1 MNRPKVGF
9 QIPCRLPAPEIAAFA
24 KSVEGAGFDEV
35 WVVEDCFFA
44 GGIAASAT
52 ALAATEH
59 ITVGIGILPAVTR
72 NAAFT
77 AMEIATLAEMHPGRL
92 ICGLGHGMRDWMRQI
107 GAAPASPLSALGEH
121 LDAVRRLLAGE
132 EVTVRGRYVRLDQ
145 VALEFPPRQPPPVIA
160 GVRGPRSLEV
170 AGRYADGTLLA
181 EPVTPA
187 YLAAARASI
196 ERGQGGNRRPHPIT
210 AYALCHLDEDA
221 ATAHD
226 AVRPVLA
233 AAITHPAWS
242 AHLDPLGL
250 AGQLAQI
257 AALPEAERAAAV
269 PDSWVDELAVV
280 GTPADCVRRIRELH
294 DAGADS
300 VVLSAVGDLRKQL
313 DRAAA
318 MVGMLTDTRS

>member
-1 MNRPKVGF
+1 MDRPKIGF
-9 QIPCRLPAPEIAAFA
+9 QFPCRRPAPEIAAFA
-24 KSVEGAGFDEV
+24 RSVEQAGFDEV

-77 AMEIATLAEMHPGRL
+77 AMEVAALAEMYPGRL
-92 ICGLGHGMRDWMRQI
+92 ICGLGHGMPDWMRQI

-132 EVTVRGRYVRLDQ
+132 EVTAQGRYVRLDH
-145 VALEFPPRQPPPVIA
+145 VALNFPPQQPPPVIA
-160 GVRGPRSLEV
+160 GVRGPKSLEV

-196 ERGQGGNRRPHPIT
+196 ERGQGSHRRPHPIT

-221 ATAHD
+221 TTARD
-226 AVRPVLA
+226 AVRPFLA
-233 AAITHPAWS
+233 AAITDPAWS
-242 AHLDPLGL
+242 AHLAPLEL
-250 AGQLAQI
+250 FGQLAEI

-269 PDSWVDELAVV
+269 PDSWVDELVVV
-280 GTPADCVRRIRELH
+280 GTPAEGVRRIHELH

-300 VVLSAVGDLRKQL
+300 IVLSAVGDVGKQL

-318 MVGMLTDTRS
+318 MVSMLTDTRS